1 MYTGVR
7 IEWIEGLDQDPSL
20 SGQMPKQKSNR
31 LNWSISRME
40 RVRRVRP
47 HVVVHTSGPQVS
59 LRPLWPVS
67 VCLCYR
73 EENKK

>member
-7 IEWIEGLDQDPSL
+7 IEWIEGLDQDPSW

-47 HVVVHTSGPQVS
+47 HVAVHTWSPSFPPTS
-59 LRPLWPVS
+59 LA
-67 VCLCYR
+67 C
-73 EENKK
+73 